1 MVRGIET
8 HGGIPILPLD
18 TIIEATF
25 TDWEIY
31 NIYESGLPADEDDII
46 TIRDDG
52 AIFLF
57 DDSTNN
63 SFIISKDGVILS
75 TLINR
80 FLFPVYWAA
89 TLVGRYVMSLD
100 IGLENIAIHD
110 GGVELWRRDP
120 NQDRGEYVL
129 NAAPIT
135 GLWMTGISPRGE
147 WVIVPVTEAVT
158 LNMLIFIY
166 KGVAG

>member
-8 HGGIPILPLD
+8 HSGIPILPLD

-25 TDWEIY
+25 TNWEIY

-46 TIRDDG
+46 SVRDDG

-63 SFIISKDGVILS
+63 SFIISKDGVTLS
-75 TLINR
+75 TLTNR

-89 TLVGRYVMSLD
+89 TLVGRYVISLD
-100 IGLENIAIHD
+100 IALANIAIHN
-110 GGVELWRRDP
+110 GGDELWRRDP
-120 NQDRGEYVL
+120 TQDRGEYVL
-129 NAAPIT
+129 EAAPIT
-135 GLWMTGISPRGE
+135 GLWMTAISPRGE
-147 WVIVPVTEAVT
+147 WVIIPATEAVT

-166 KGVAG
+166 RGVAG